1 MTRCGHVEMFKSI
14 LLLNDIYQVR
24 KVGPWRSPTEEH
36 VRALNAVE
44 DVLSEALMS
53 LGRLFFGSF
62 MG

>member
-1 MTRCGHVEMFKSI
+1 MFKSI